1 MVIVDYYND
10 YFEIDQLYCTITKI
24 KNLKNHF
31 GRHGIPDEVMTDSG
45 PNLVSDDFVKFA
57 ESWNFLHTTSSP
69 YYSRSNGKAEAAVKN
84 RKNSKSK
91 TFKTRLLQ
99 SFTRLAKYTKRG
111 YNASP
116 SQRIF
121 LPRTQTKLPTTEKL
135 LVPNVS
141 RHVSES
147 ITRKRQLA
155 KYYHDKNSK
164 NLSAL
169 EQGQAV
175 YVRHQPVEKGTPWD
189 PGTVKHVLNDRSY
202 IVSTDGYDATRNRID
217 IRKRTCSNGEMLTN
231 S

>member
-1 MVIVDYYND
+1 MVTIDYYSD
-10 YFEIDQLYCTITKI
+10 YFEIDRLYCTTTSAIVKV
-24 KNLKNHF
+24 LKNHF
-31 GRHGIPDEVMTDSG
+31 ARHEIPDKVMTDNG
-45 PNLVSDDFVKFA
+45 PNLVSDKFA
-57 ESWNFLHTTSSP
+57 KFSESWNFLHTTSSP

-84 RKNSKSK
+84 RKNSVMKSK

-99 SFTRLAKYTKRG
+99 SFIRLAKYTKRG

-121 LPRTQTKLPTTEKL
+121 SRRTKTKLPTTEKL

-141 RHVSES
+141 RHLSES

-169 EQGQAV
+169 EQAQAV
-175 YVRHQPVEKGTPWD
+175 YVQHQPVEKGTP
-189 PGTVKHVLNDRSY
+189 
-202 IVSTDGYDATRNRID
+202 
-217 IRKRTCSNGEMLTN
+217 
-231 S
+231 